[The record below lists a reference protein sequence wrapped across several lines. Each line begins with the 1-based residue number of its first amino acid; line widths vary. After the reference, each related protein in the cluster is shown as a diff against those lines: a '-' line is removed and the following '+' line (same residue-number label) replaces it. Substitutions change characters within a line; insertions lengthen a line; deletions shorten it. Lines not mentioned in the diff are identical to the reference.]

1 MIFIWLHKWILLLI
15 HSPVKTRTAIIAN
28 TIQKSILGFEVTS
41 DHWRFLKTMKN
52 VFYFMLK
59 ALFVLEMFKFLSWL
73 YGFVKRLHRKAKIN
87 FEIHDITFWTTNNFN
102 TYIVQ
107 YLIRTKDN
115 QAMKLGKLIKYNVRN
130 ISPHTSRRNGGKEA
144 YSRPLFVF

>member
-1 MIFIWLHKWILLLI
+1 
-15 HSPVKTRTAIIAN
+15 
-28 TIQKSILGFEVTS
+28 
-41 DHWRFLKTMKN
+41 
-52 VFYFMLK
+52 MLK
-59 ALFVLEMFKFLSWL
+59 ALFVLEMFKFLSGL
-73 YGFVKRLHRKAKIN
+73 YGFVKQLRRKAKIN

-115 QAMKLGKLIKYNVRN
+115 QTMKLGKLIKYNVRN